1 MATLLCFALVFMF
14 FFAKTTQGASE
25 SFKVEYFQNVTL
37 PCNFTKF
44 GITYPG
50 LPWPFKKYWVLPN
63 ATILDDNYQG
73 DNKYTVIRT
82 VNNPYDFYLHIRE
95 AGDAEFGVYHCLM
108 IWENVNYR
116 MNAIRVAVNEEGP
129 YYQRKLEDFER
140 NVLIGSI
147 AAGGVVLLIFI
158 ACAICHCRNWLKRK
172 SEPNFDMFSDG
183 SRRSGRPYQYEVSL
197 GAEVGKENQ
206 GPSIT
211 SASQG
216 NRASQKS
223 PQNDIVTAQSAKL

>member
-1 MATLLCFALVFMF
+1 MHKMLCCALVFIL
-14 FFAKTTQGASE
+14 FFARTTQGASE
-25 SFKVEYFQNVTL
+25 SFKVEYYKNITL

-50 LPWPFKKYWVLPN
+50 LPWPFKKYWILPN
-63 ATILDDNYQG
+63 ATILDDTYAG
-73 DNKYTVIRT
+73 DNKYTIIRPL
-82 VNNPYDFYLHIRE
+82 NNFYDFYLHIRE
-95 AGDAEFGVYHCLM
+95 ASDAEFGVYHCLM

-129 YYQRKLEDFER
+129 YYQKKLEEFER

-172 SEPNFDMFSDG
+172 SEPNFDMFSGG
-183 SRRSGRPYQYEVSL
+183 SRRSGRPFQYEVTL
-197 GAEVGKENQ
+197 GAEVGKESQ
-206 GPSIT
+206 GTSIT

-216 NRASQKS
+216 NRAQKS
-223 PQNDIVTAQSAKL
+223 AQVDSVISQSAKL